1 MGVIVSIDQE
11 LYEAVEIDGGRRL
24 AKIRY
29 VTWPFLKPTFAIL
42 FIMECGKIMSGGDTF
57 DQVYVFGNTQNRAV
71 SDILDLYINRVG
83 LEQGRYSYATAA
95 NLFKSVINVILLLT
109 ANKISNRLTEQ
120 SLF

>member
-1 MGVIVSIDQE
+1 
-11 LYEAVEIDGGRRL
+11 
-24 AKIRY
+24 
-29 VTWPFLKPTFAIL
+29 
-42 FIMECGKIMSGGDTF
+42 MSGGDTF